1 MLKVEI
7 KIHQRERVTGGG
19 QVPFT
24 HQRRQVIPAHLIAGI
39 DFTGNQRVV
48 AFVGRRERVELY
60 FVQLNLGVISFKV
73 FVTHQHGARLIEG
86 LHLKS
91 ASAYRVVFNP

>member
-1 MLKVEI
+1 M
-7 KIHQRERVTGGG
+7 
-19 QVPFT
+19 
-24 HQRRQVIPAHLIAGI
+24 
-39 DFTGNQRVV
+39 
-48 AFVGRRERVELY
+48 ELY

-73 FVTHQHGARLIEG
+73 FVTHQHGTRLLEG